1 MPLIF
6 RSRSG
11 FCVTGMKYSWKAN
24 TCCRPVPQLQ
34 VQEIVVPVPRVMVQE
49 VVRQVPVPQI
59 QTVEKVGVALL

>member
-11 FCVTGMKYSWKAN
+11 FCVAVMKYSWKSNA
-24 TCCRPVPQLQ
+24 CCPPVPQLQ

-49 VVRQVPVPQI
+49 VVRQLPVPQI